1 MALGHVS
8 VVRPAVDLRARGA
21 EVIQLEAE
29 ALVAL
34 AESLDASFDAA
45 CKLICAAKGRTVIS
59 GMGKSGQIGRKFAAT
74 LAATGTPATYIH
86 PAEAAHGDLGMLVP
100 GDVAVVISN
109 SGNTSELRA
118 ILGYSRKL
126 GIPVIGIA
134 SNSTSFLLEQAD
146 VRLCLPSVREACP
159 SNIAPTTSTTMQLAF
174 CDAIAMA
181 VMDLRGFTREGMK
194 ELHPGG
200 SIGLRLAEVR
210 EIMHPRERL
219 PLVNRSAPMSDV
231 LTTMTS
237 MGFGIA
243 GVVDDDG
250 LLVGVITDG
259 DLRRH
264 FHRLASAVAAEVMT
278 TNPKTL
284 DAMDVAEDAL
294 HFFNDMKITCAFV
307 LDRQKY
313 GSQPAPVGVV
323 HLHDFLR
330 LGLA

>member
-1 MALGHVS
+1 M
-8 VVRPAVDLRARGA
+8 
-21 EVIQLEAE
+21 EAE
-29 ALVAL
+29 ALATL
-34 AESLDASFDAA
+34 ADCLDGSFEAA
-45 CKLICAAKGRTVIS
+45 CQLVYRAKGRTVVS

-109 SGNTSELRA
+109 SGNTAELRA
-118 ILGYSRKL
+118 ILTYSRKL

-134 SNSTSFLLEQAD
+134 SNSTSYLLDQAD

-159 SNIAPTTSTTMQLAF
+159 ANIAPTTSTTMQLAF

-181 VMDLRGFTREGMK
+181 VMDLRGFTRDGMK
-194 ELHPGG
+194 VLHPGG

-210 EIMHPRERL
+210 EIMHPPERL
-219 PLVNRSAPMSDV
+219 PLVTEATPMSEV
-231 LTTMTS
+231 LTIMTS

-243 GVVDDDG
+243 GVVDGDG
-250 LLVGVITDG
+250 VLIGVITDG

-264 FHRLASAVAAEVMT
+264 FHGLANAAAAEVMT
-278 TNPKTL
+278 AHPKTI
-284 DAMDVAEDAL
+284 DAGHIAEDAL
-294 HFFNDMKITCAFV
+294 HFFNEMKITCAFV
-307 LDRQKY
+307 LDEAAQSDHRK
-313 GSQPAPVGVV
+313 PVGIV

-330 LGLA
+330 LGLG